1 MDPLTSTAAAGLRA
15 KLEALDLLANNLAN
29 SSTPGFK
36 ADREAYSLYLG
47 QDSQDAATLGTGLP
61 QPTAPALERHHTD
74 PRQGVLLDTG
84 NPFELSLSGEGYFVL
99 ESGDGLRLTRAGH
112 LKVAPD
118 GRLTSPDGYEFV
130 TVEPRRIRADPARP
144 VSVDRDGAV
153 SQDGLVLG
161 RLRLVEADLG
171 RTSRKEGVYFLL
183 DRAALPSLQPA
194 RAEVHQ
200 GKIEASNVSVPESA
214 VRLVQI
220 LRQFETLQRAIH
232 LGGEM
237 GRKAVDEVARVNP

>member
-36 ADREAYSLYLG
+36 ADREVYSLYLG
-47 QDSQDAATLGTGLP
+47 QDSQEAASLATGLP
-61 QPTAPALERHHTD
+61 QVTAPVLEQHQTD
-74 PRQGVLLDTG
+74 PRQGVLVDTG

-99 ESGDGLRLTRAGH
+99 ESHDGLRLTRAGR

-118 GRLTSPDGYEFV
+118 GRLTSPEGYEFV
-130 TVEPRRIRADPARP
+130 TVEPGRIRADPARP

-153 SQDGLVLG
+153 SQDGVVLG
-161 RLRLVEADLG
+161 RLRLAEADLG
-171 RTSRKEGVYFLL
+171 RASRKEGVYFLL
-183 DRAALPSLQPA
+183 DRASLPSLKPA

-220 LRQFETLQRAIH
+220 LRQFETLQRAIQ
-232 LGGEM
+232 LGGDM